1 MATVTIYYSR
11 TDQDYDN
18 YNLYLIP
25 GNKNTS
31 GQLFPNIEQSAYYSD
46 YPREKYS
53 FTTLGDLGYV
63 TIDTNTATNFAFY
76 IKRKDFFS
84 EYSGDLCNCFTTTN
98 YECFYHKIAG
108 DVWNV
113 DSRFTSTL
121 YVKPNSSYI
130 YKDSTFTDIDI
141 QAVKMI
147 STTNSE
153 ETFVKPTQLNIY
165 YNFEN
170 YNTIDI
176 PNEDNNY
183 DTFIQEGIDYS
194 DQLVLL
200 YLEGKTYTIGENVN
214 LSIDSSALDVEKADA
229 LQVIDK
235 AIANSLYQLG
245 EVIAN
250 FDEAA
255 FLADVDGYKATK
267 DVSLSGTIDYLKAR
281 LDARAL
287 IS

>member
-31 GQLFPNIEQSAYYSD
+31 GQLFPSVEQSAYYSD
-46 YPREKYS
+46 YPRKKYS
-53 FTTLGDLGYV
+53 FTVTGDLGYV

-84 EYSGDLCNCFTTTN
+84 EYSGDLCDCSITAN

-121 YVKPNSSYI
+121 YVQPNSSYI
-130 YKDSTFTDIDI
+130 YKDSTFTDIDM

-147 STTNSE
+147 S
-153 ETFVKPTQLNIY
+153 ETDMIEAYVKPTQLKLY

-170 YNTIDI
+170 YNTINI
-176 PNEDNNY
+176 PDEDNNY

-214 LSIDSSALDVEKADA
+214 LSINTSALEAEKTDA

-235 AIANSLYQLG
+235 GIANSLYQLG
-245 EVIAN
+245 EVIAD
-250 FDEAA
+250 FDEDA
-255 FLADVDGYKATK
+255 FLADVEGYKETK
-267 DVSLSGTIDYLKAR
+267 DISLEGTIDYLKAR

>member
-25 GNKNTS
+25 GIKNTS
-31 GQLFPNIEQSAYYSD
+31 GQLFPNVELSAYYSD

-53 FTTLGDLGYV
+53 FTTSGDLGYV

-76 IKRKDFFS
+76 IKRKDFYS
-84 EYSGDLCNCFTTTN
+84 EYSGDLCDCSTTAN
-98 YECFYHKIAG
+98 YECYYHKITG

-130 YKDSTFTDIDI
+130 YKDSTFTDIDM
-141 QAVKMI
+141 QAVKMV
-147 STTNSE
+147 SNLSNE
-153 ETFVKPTQLNIY
+153 ENYVKPTQLNIY
-165 YNFEN
+165 YNYEN
-170 YNTIDI
+170 YNTINI
-176 PNEDNNY
+176 PDEDNNY
-183 DTFIQEGIDYS
+183 DTFIHEGIDYS

-214 LSIDSSALDVEKADA
+214 LSIDTSALDAEKADA

-245 EVIAN
+245 EVIAD

-267 DVSLSGTIDYLKAR
+267 DVSLEGTIDYLKAR